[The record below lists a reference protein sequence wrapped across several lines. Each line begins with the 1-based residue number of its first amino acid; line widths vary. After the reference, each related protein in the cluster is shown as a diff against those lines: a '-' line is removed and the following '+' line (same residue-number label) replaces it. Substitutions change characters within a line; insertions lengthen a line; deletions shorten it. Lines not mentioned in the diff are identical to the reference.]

1 MNKFMRFFG
10 IPLAVLIALA
20 ACTLQEPELQQ
31 TTASKNDSLY
41 FSRFMALGDN
51 IIAGYQNAAL
61 TEKHQHYGFVAQI
74 ARQGG
79 AVNFPDSKTE
89 AGYVNFQQPLIG
101 YPGIGALSY
110 AGFGTIELYYLDNPN
125 TPNTVNPDPLIKA
138 IAYDDYP
145 DYDPAT
151 MPFISEDVM
160 TYPLPYSNL
169 GIPGI
174 VMEDILKGKTQLK
187 SKSHSGMIPVILR
200 NPLPE
205 PYGELTAY
213 QQAKLFQP
221 SILLCWVGMYDVL
234 GYAQYTAG
242 DQPGLDEPTPADE
255 FAEKFGAMADS
266 LLTLRS
272 NLIIGNIPDITDFPY
287 FNTVPAVV
295 IDTVTNAPY
304 LDNSGNMVPL
314 IGVNS
319 GDKIT
324 TSAKGAMSQGYG
336 IPADVLHGNGEPIP
350 DDMILDVSEIEI
362 SRQAVEAYNTIID
375 SVCANRKIPV
385 VNMHA
390 FYQQLKTGIYVAG
403 MEINDDFISGG
414 FYSLDGIHPSDLGNG
429 LIANEWLEV
438 INAKVPVSVPLV
450 NLNNLISE
458 LQGR

>member
-1 MNKFMRFFG
+1 MNKLLHSLG
-10 IPLAVLIALA
+10 IPLAGLIVLA
-20 ACTLQEPELQQ
+20 ACTLQEPELKQ

-61 TEKHQHYGFVAQI
+61 TEKHQHYSFVAQI

-110 AGFGTIELYYLDNPN
+110 AGYGTIELFNLDNPN

-138 IAYDDYP
+138 IPYEDYP
-145 DYDPAT
+145 DYDPT
-151 MPFISEDVM
+151 VMPFISEEVM
-160 TYPLPYSNL
+160 LYPLPYSNL

-242 DQPGLDEPTPADE
+242 DQPSLSEPTPADY
-255 FAEKFGAMADS
+255 FSEKFRDMTDS
-266 LLTLRS
+266 LLTLRT
-272 NLIIGNIPDITDFPY
+272 NLIIGNIPDITELPY

-314 IGVNS
+314 LGVSS

-324 TSAKGAMSQGYG
+324 SSAKGAMSQGYG
-336 IPADVLHGNGEPIP
+336 IPIDVLNGNGEPIP
-350 DDMILDVSEIEI
+350 DDMVLDVSEIDI
-362 SRQAVEAYNTIID
+362 SRQAIENYNTIID
-375 SVCANRKIPV
+375 SVCANRKVPV
-385 VNMHA
+385 VDMYS

-403 MEINDDFISGG
+403 MNYTDAFITGG

-429 LIANEWLEV
+429 LLANEWLEV